1 MEPKRNKTIEEMIAE
16 GTPWD
21 VIKARIDE
29 LQQEQKKKEAA
40 ALAEKIKKQ
49 KKLNERVAA
58 KERFINSFVD
68 WLVAEEV
75 IDLEEKELFRDD
87 IKTVC
92 NDLMKEMKQAAY
104 LKSLLKQFK

>member
-40 ALAEKIKKQ
+40 ALAEKIEKQ
-49 KKLNERVAA
+49 KKLKEKIAA

-87 IKTVC
+87 IKTIC

>member
-40 ALAEKIKKQ
+40 MAAKIEKQ

-87 IKTVC
+87 VKTVC
-92 NDLMKEMKQAAY
+92 NDLMEEMKQAAY

>member
-1 MEPKRNKTIEEMIAE
+1 MLKKQKNIF
-16 GTPWD
+16 
-21 VIKARIDE
+21 
-29 LQQEQKKKEAA
+29 LQKKKEAA
-40 ALAEKIKKQ
+40 AMAAKIEKQ
-49 KKLNERVAA
+49 KKLKERAA
-58 KERFINSFVD
+58 IKERFINSFVD

-75 IDLEEKELFRDD
+75 IDPEEKELFRDD

>member
-1 MEPKRNKTIEEMIAE
+1 MESKRNKTIEEMIAE
-16 GTPWD
+16 GASWEL
-21 VIKARIDE
+21 IKIRINE

-40 ALAEKIKKQ
+40 AMAEKIEKQ
-49 KKLNERVAA
+49 KKLKERAA
-58 KERFINSFVD
+58 IKERFINSFVD

>member
-29 LQQEQKKKEAA
+29 LQQEQKRKEAA
-40 ALAEKIKKQ
+40 AMAARVEKQ
-49 KKLNERVAA
+49 KKLKERAA
-58 KERFINSFVD
+58 IKERFINSFVD

>member
-29 LQQEQKKKEAA
+29 LQQEQKRKEAA
-40 ALAEKIKKQ
+40 AMAAKIEKQ
-49 KKLNERVAA
+49 KKLKERAA
-58 KERFINSFVD
+58 IKERFINSFVD

-75 IDLEEKELFRDD
+75 IDSEEKELSRDD

>member
-1 MEPKRNKTIEEMIAE
+1 MEPKRSKTIEEMIAE
-16 GTPWD
+16 GAPWEL
-21 VIKARIDE
+21 IKIRIDE

-40 ALAEKIKKQ
+40 AMAAKIEKQ
-49 KKLNERVAA
+49 KKLKERAA
-58 KERFINSFVD
+58 IKERFINSFVD

-75 IDLEEKELFRDD
+75 IDSEEKELFRDD